1 MARPKRSEVER
12 QVVRVRRRLFLQ
24 AFLDRMA
31 WCWAAALGGTAVWLL
46 IHPLLAGQ
54 PESWLR
60 WTVLGGG
67 LAAATLLAWLLAWW
81 RAPSFVAAALA
92 LDEKFGLK
100 ERVTTSVGLTP
111 EEAATSAGQALL
123 VDVSQRVP
131 RLKVRE
137 GFSLRL
143 SWPAALVPLAGVLL
157 TLVTLFYEPSFS
169 FATSRDT
176 EPSDKVVNA
185 AEVQKQLDKLKKTPR
200 AWPKDQRDAEKL
212 KEIEAAWDKLVNK
225 PLDPNN
231 QEQVRQRVQ
240 DLRDLED
247 KMKER
252 LDGLKAQ
259 ASKTQSLKQ
268 HLAQLANDPAG
279 KAGLK
284 DGPAK
289 EIQDAL
295 AKGNMAKAREEV
307 ERLMKKVKEEKL
319 SPEQQ
324 KQLAD
329 ELAKLEKQL
338 QRLADL
344 KDRKERL
351 QRDRKD
357 GKINQE
363 QLEREMDRL
372 AQEAKD
378 LNMLNRLAMDLA
390 GCEMC
395 LRGGN
400 SRGAADKL
408 ALILDELERMDLNER
423 ELLALIEA
431 QGDLQD
437 AQEGL
442 CDCLDGDM
450 NSLGKKASRRPG
462 TLRPIAPDSDT
473 SSVEARQRAEVD
485 PRGKQRISGF
495 TRGGTFNKVPAR
507 EVGGVF
513 RQAVQEAPEAIERQ
527 RVPQDAAE
535 MLRGYYE
542 NLGGQKKN

>member
-1 MARPKRSEVER
+1 MPRVKRSDVER
-12 QVVRVRRRLFLQ
+12 QVLRVGRRLFLQ
-24 AFLDRMA
+24 AFLDRLA
-31 WCWAAALGGTAVWLL
+31 WCWAGALAATTAWLL
-46 IHPLLAGQ
+46 IQPLVAG
-54 PESWLR
+54 PPATGLR
-60 WTVLGGG
+60 WIVLGSALAAGTVLA
-67 LAAATLLAWLLAWW
+67 LLLAWW
-81 RAPSFVAAALA
+81 RAPSFLAAALA

-100 ERVTTSVGLTP
+100 ERVTTSVALTP
-111 EEAATSAGQALL
+111 QEATSSAGQALL
-123 VDVSQRVP
+123 ADVQQRVP
-131 RLKVRE
+131 GLKVKE

-143 SWPAALVPLAGVLL
+143 SWPAALVPLGAILL
-157 TLVTLFYEPSFS
+157 AFVALFYDPSRL
-169 FATSRDT
+169 FATSRDG
-176 EPSDKVVNA
+176 SDNTNTVANA
-185 AEVQKQLDKLKKTPR
+185 SEVQKQLDNLRKAPR
-200 AWPKDQRDAEKL
+200 AWPKDERNTEKL

-268 HLAQLANDPAG
+268 HLAQLADDRAG

-295 AKGNMAKAREEV
+295 AKGNMNKAREEV
-307 ERLMKKVKEEKL
+307 ERLMKKMKEDKFKTQE
-319 SPEQQ
+319 Q

-329 ELAKLEKQL
+329 ELEKLQKQL
-338 QRLADL
+338 ERLADL
-344 KDRKERL
+344 KDRKDQL
-351 QRDRKD
+351 QRDRQD
-357 GKINQE
+357 GKINQD

-372 AQEAKD
+372 AKEAKD
-378 LNMLNRLAMDLA
+378 LEMLKGLALDLA
-390 GCEMC
+390 QCEAC

-400 SRGAADKL
+400 RLGAAEKL
-408 ALILDELERMDLNER
+408 ALILDELERMELNER
-423 ELLALIEA
+423 ELMALIEA

-442 CDCLDGDM
+442 CDCLEGM
-450 NSLGKKASRRPG
+450 NGMGKKASRRPG
-462 TLRPIAPDSDT
+462 TRRPIAPDADT
-473 SSVEARQRAEVD
+473 EQFDARQRAQVD
-485 PRGKQRISGF
+485 PNGKQRITGF
-495 TRGGTFNKVPAR
+495 TRGGTFSKVPAR

-513 RQAVQEAPEAIERQ
+513 RQAVQDAPEAIERQ

-542 NLGGQKKN
+542 NLGGQKKD